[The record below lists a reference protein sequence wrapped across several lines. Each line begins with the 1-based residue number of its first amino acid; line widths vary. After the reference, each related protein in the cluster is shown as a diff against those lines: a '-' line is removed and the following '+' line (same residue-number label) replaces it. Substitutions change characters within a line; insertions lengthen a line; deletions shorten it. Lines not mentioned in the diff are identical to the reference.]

1 MGLPKISINFTS
13 AAISAIQRSE
23 RGIVALIIKD
33 DGVTTGAY
41 TLLGTADKPVGF
53 SASNA
58 EQIDLA
64 FLGGANAP
72 QKVIVYVLAAAATNY
87 DVAFN
92 YFETVKFDYMAIPAY
107 DKTTQQTA
115 VVAWIKKIRDNLGR
129 KSKIVLPLTAGD
141 YEGIINFTSTG
152 IKVGEKTYTP
162 VSYSTR
168 IAGLLAGTPL
178 TISATYQTLPE
189 VTDVERVTF
198 DALNTRIDAGEFVIF
213 HDGEKVKVGRAVNS
227 LTTTSQA
234 KPADW
239 KKIKIVDI
247 LDLIYTDIKAT
258 AEDSYI
264 GKFANSYDNK
274 VLLINAIKGYLLQ
287 LELEGLLDVGKNDVS
302 IDIVAQRVYLQS
314 VGVDVEKL
322 TEQQIKEANTNDKV
336 FLGGAV
342 QPLDA
347 IEDITLGLTI

>member
-1 MGLPKISINFTS
+1 MGLPKISISFTS
-13 AAISAIQRSE
+13 TAISAIQRSD
-23 RGIVALIIKD
+23 RGVVALIIKD
-33 DGVTTGAY
+33 DGVPTGAY
-41 TLLGTADKPVGF
+41 TLLGTGDKPAGF
-53 SASNA
+53 SESNA

-64 FLGGANAP
+64 FVGGQNAP
-72 QKVIVYVLAAAATNY
+72 KKVIVYVLAANAADYTN
-87 DVAFN
+87 AFN

-115 VVAWIKKIRDNLGR
+115 VVAWIKKMRDNLGR
-129 KSKIVLPLTAGD
+129 KSKIVLPVTNAD
-141 YEGIINFTSTG
+141 YEGVINFTSAD
-152 IKVGEKTYTP
+152 IKVGTKTYTP

-189 VTDVERVTF
+189 VEDVERLTVDT
-198 DALNTRIDAGEFVIF
+198 LNTRIDAGEFVIF
-213 HDGEKVKVGRAVNS
+213 HDGEKVKVARAVNS

-234 KPADW
+234 KSADW

-247 LDLIYTDIKAT
+247 LDLIYVDIKAT

-287 LELEGLLDVGKNDVS
+287 LELDGLLNVGMNDVTV
-302 IDIVAQRVYLQS
+302 DIEAQRAYLQS
-314 VGVDVEKL
+314 IGVDVDKL
-322 TEQQIKEANTNDKV
+322 NEQQIKEANTHDKV
-336 FLGGAV
+336 FLSGGV
-342 QPLDA
+342 KPLDA
-347 IEDITLGLTI
+347 IEDINLGLSI